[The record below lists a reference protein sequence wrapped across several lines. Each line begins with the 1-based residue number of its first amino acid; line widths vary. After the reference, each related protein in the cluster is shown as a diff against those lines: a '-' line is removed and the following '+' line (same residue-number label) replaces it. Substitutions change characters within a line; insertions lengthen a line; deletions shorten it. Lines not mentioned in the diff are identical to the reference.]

1 MGANDE
7 MCNLYLMYYTKK
19 ENARYRKCWSDNY
32 PKISAGLPDSS
43 KEPPPHNEKLE
54 SRAKHS
60 KSKDLSQTDEEEHQH
75 RRKGGRRKG
84 DLDSPAGDP
93 SAMGETVPGNTPQD
107 KKVRRGTNTS
117 EHLVQSTLFYF
128 QS

>member
-1 MGANDE
+1 MA
-7 MCNLYLMYYTKK
+7 
-19 ENARYRKCWSDNY
+19 